1 MKPIST
7 TAVLAA
13 MAVAL
18 ISSSSVQAQTT
29 LTMWSRQGEA
39 LPALVEAFNSGHETQ
54 VDLQLVPSDQMV
66 QKYATSA
73 AGGSAPD
80 IIGLDLIYTPA
91 FAAAGQ
97 LEDLSSLAQGLPYF
111 DQLSK
116 AHVEAG
122 SYDGKIYGLP
132 LLAEG
137 SVLIWNKDLFRQA
150 GIDPEKA
157 PTNWAEIEAAA
168 AAVDALGG
176 DINGF
181 YFAGACGGCNA
192 FTFLPLVWA
201 SGGDIFADDG
211 KTVTLDTPQMLD
223 AVNFFRGMVEKGYV
237 PESAETDSGSTWL
250 STFTSGNIG
259 ISQSGAFAIGTL
271 NNEYPDLD
279 YGITFLPGKD
289 GGRSSFGGGDNFA
302 ISAGHSADK
311 LDAITEFVNF
321 LYSVEG
327 QTIMAGHGS
336 LPTRA
341 DVAAEALKDQ
351 DPRYAIAAE
360 AMSIGRTPSSPVYND
375 LINSPTGPWAQMLT
389 EAFFGD
395 DPAGAITYAQE
406 TMQGIVDG
414 FGQ

>member
-1 MKPIST
+1 MNRASTTALLGAMALALIST
-7 TAVLAA
+7 TAV
-13 MAVAL
+13 
-18 ISSSSVQAQTT
+18 QAET
-29 LTMWSRQGEA
+29 LTMWSRQGNS
-39 LPALVEAFNSGHETQ
+39 LPALVEAFNAKHETQ

-97 LEDLSSLAQGLPYF
+97 LEDLTAFAQGLPYF

-122 SYDGKIYGLP
+122 TYEGKIYGLP

-137 SVLIWNKDLFRQA
+137 SVLIWNKALFRQA
-150 GIDPEKA
+150 GLDPDKG

-176 DINGF
+176 DVNGF

-201 SGGDIFADDG
+201 SGGDIFADGG
-211 KTVTLDTPQMLD
+211 KTVTLDTPQMHD
-223 AVNFFRGMVEKGYV
+223 AINFFRDMVAKGYV

-250 STFTSGNIG
+250 STFATGNIG
-259 ISQSGAFAIGTL
+259 ISQSGAFAIGSL
-271 NNEYPDLD
+271 NNDYPEIE

-302 ISAGHSADK
+302 ISAGHGDK
-311 LDAITEFVNF
+311 LEAITEFVNF
-321 LYSVEG
+321 LYSLEA
-327 QTIMAGHGS
+327 QTILASQGS

-341 DVAAEALKDQ
+341 DIAADALKDQ

-395 DPAGAITYAQE
+395 DPDGAIANAQV
-406 TMQGIVDG
+406 TMQDIVDS

>member
-122 SYDGKIYGLP
+122 
-132 LLAEG
+132 
-137 SVLIWNKDLFRQA
+137 
-150 GIDPEKA
+150 
-157 PTNWAEIEAAA
+157 
-168 AAVDALGG
+168 
-176 DINGF
+176 
-181 YFAGACGGCNA
+181 
-192 FTFLPLVWA
+192 
-201 SGGDIFADDG
+201 
-211 KTVTLDTPQMLD
+211 
-223 AVNFFRGMVEKGYV
+223 
-237 PESAETDSGSTWL
+237 
-250 STFTSGNIG
+250 
-259 ISQSGAFAIGTL
+259 
-271 NNEYPDLD
+271 
-279 YGITFLPGKD
+279 
-289 GGRSSFGGGDNFA
+289 
-302 ISAGHSADK
+302 
-311 LDAITEFVNF
+311 
-321 LYSVEG
+321 
-327 QTIMAGHGS
+327 
-336 LPTRA
+336 
-341 DVAAEALKDQ
+341 
-351 DPRYAIAAE
+351 
-360 AMSIGRTPSSPVYND
+360 
-375 LINSPTGPWAQMLT
+375 
-389 EAFFGD
+389 
-395 DPAGAITYAQE
+395 
-406 TMQGIVDG
+406 
-414 FGQ
+414 